1 MKKIISLCVLIIFAS
16 PLTAQD
22 LSIFEEVT
30 AGNFF
35 GYGAKQ
41 MAMGGAGIANTIDGS
56 ALYYNPAAL
65 ARIPRIEFQLGM
77 SHENFSNETSMKS
90 GRYDPTAF
98 RSILNK
104 ASADMTKTRFGSVN
118 LTIPVPTYRGSMVV
132 AFGVNRVMSFDR
144 TALFHVRD
152 VRIADNALVEDK
164 AEEFEDGC
172 IYLYSA
178 GAGIDLTPRLSV
190 GASLN
195 VYSGEDKFTY
205 DYTWVDETLG
215 ESGGY
220 VNRFEDSYIGV
231 TLKGGLL
238 ARPNKN
244 FTFGLVVESPLE
256 WQVEQTYI
264 DEDGIRDVI
273 EYDLLRPFIIGSGI
287 SYRMNQLRFT
297 GEIEYIDWSQLSY
310 DDNPG
315 MEIENDSL
323 NFYYRDV
330 LNLRGG
336 VEYELPKRGL
346 AFRAGLFSQP
356 LAYED
361 DFIESDRK
369 GFTLGFGWLI
379 DKVLLLEAAYV
390 KGSFERNYT
399 APNAFYTVIDNNT
412 AIAKDDFQRIYFTLS
427 YRN

>member
-1 MKKIISLCVLIIFAS
+1 MKKLLSLYVLLVFAS
-16 PLTAQD
+16 PLMAQD
-22 LSIFEEVT
+22 LGIFEEVT

-41 MAMGGAGIANTIDGS
+41 MAMGGAGIANTIDGP

-65 ARIPRIEFQLGM
+65 ARIPRIEIQLGLT
-77 SHENFSNETSMKS
+77 HQKFSNETSMKS
-90 GRYDPTAF
+90 GRYDPAAF
-98 RSILNK
+98 RSTLNK

-118 LTIPVPTYRGSMVV
+118 LTIPVPTYRGSMVA

-152 VRIADNALVEDK
+152 VRIADNALIEDK
-164 AEEFEDGC
+164 AEEYEDGG

-178 GAGIDLTPRLSV
+178 GIGIDLTPRLSA

-205 DYTWVDETLG
+205 DYAWVDETLG
-215 ESGGY
+215 ESGGF
-220 VNRFEDSYIGV
+220 VNRFEDSYIGM

-238 ARPNKN
+238 VRPNKD

-264 DEDGIRDVI
+264 YEDGTRDVV
-273 EYDLLRPFIIGSGI
+273 EYDLSRPFIFGSGI
-287 SYRMNQLRFT
+287 SYRMNRFRLT

-310 DDNPG
+310 NDNPG
-315 MEIENDSL
+315 MEIESDSL

-330 LNLRGG
+330 VNLRGG
-336 VEYELPKRGL
+336 VEYQLPQRGL
-346 AFRAGLFSQP
+346 SFRAGLFSLP
-356 LAYED
+356 LAYEN
-361 DFIESDRK
+361 DFIKSDRK
-369 GFTLGFGWLI
+369 GFTLGFGWLL
-379 DKVLLLEAAYV
+379 DRVLLLEAAYV
-390 KGSFERNYT
+390 RGNFERNYT
-399 APNAFYTVIDNNT
+399 APNAEYTLMDNNN
-412 AIAKDDFQRIYFTLS
+412 AIAKDNFQRLYFTLS